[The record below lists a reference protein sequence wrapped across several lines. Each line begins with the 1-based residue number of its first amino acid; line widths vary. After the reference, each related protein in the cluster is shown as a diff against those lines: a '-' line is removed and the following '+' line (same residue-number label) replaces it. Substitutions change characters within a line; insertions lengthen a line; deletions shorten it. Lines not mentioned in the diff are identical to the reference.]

1 MWHFWHF
8 VSSAP
13 TGHLYFPPGWVALT
27 VRLKGPGH
35 GQTAHPSHIMVG
47 SVNILSL
54 GLNINLLL
62 QLGFLAGLVQKR
74 LNPQMMAYH
83 PRTVWKVDC
92 PSHPTAWHLDW
103 LPSCTGMTGIAAMRT
118 GLCVRLEVLR
128 QVLNIFFIKLVD
140 EDKTSDVSSTPT
152 WPKYVNLSR
161 TQPTYQLESPL
172 YPLDYPNMLDLETIF
187 FSPPGTNIVIEFTFF
202 NLENETICS
211 YDHLTIVEKV
221 RKVWSGFKEIG
232 LFGILGSV
240 WQFSSRIWW

>member
-47 SVNILSL
+47 SVNIFSL

-140 EDKTSDVSSTPT
+140 EDKTFRCFLHAHLAKICK
-152 WPKYVNLSR
+152 PKYNSANIPTGVPTVSAWLSKHAG
-161 TQPTYQLESPL
+161 
-172 YPLDYPNMLDLETIF
+172 F
-187 FSPPGTNIVIEFTFF
+187 G
-202 NLENETICS
+202 
-211 YDHLTIVEKV
+211 DHLLLATRNNHCHRVHIFQSGKWNNLQL
-221 RKVWSGFKEIG
+221 WSSYHCGKG
-232 LFGILGSV
+232 
-240 WQFSSRIWW
+240 